1 MKDDILFKLMQ
12 VHILMS
18 DDFET
23 DILDSDSDI
32 PTTPPCKQ
40 L

>member
-1 MKDDILFKLMQ
+1 MQ

-18 DDFET
+18 DDGET
-23 DILDSDSDI
+23 AILDSDSDI
-32 PTTPPCKQ
+32 PTTPQCEQ